1 MRAEETERGTN
12 LADRW
17 ALLRAVPI
25 GRWGWGERMGRVSQ
39 TQCERGGGVGG
50 VRRRRGGEKTLA
62 ALA

>member
-25 GRWGWGERMGRVSQ
+25 GRWGWGREWAGLVKLSVNVV
-39 TQCERGGGVGG
+39 EVWGGEEEEEEEGG
-50 VRRRRGGEKTLA
+50 VRGRRH
-62 ALA
+62 